1 MLFCRPD
8 IRPAGRA
15 HEQHLCCLGEPNLH
29 ISIVKDRVI
38 GFHEYITQDP
48 ATPISHCQNRGQQVH
63 GAFAFSFEDA
73 NILLFFLFFLTPNNS

>member
-1 MLFCRPD
+1 MLCRSD
-8 IRPAGRA
+8 IKPTGRA
-15 HEQHLCCLGEPNLH
+15 DDHHRLCCLGEPNLH
-29 ISIVKDRVI
+29 ISIVENGVV